1 MTFLNPAHAK
11 LVAIITFEPGSFR
24 HCDPLR
30 MLSKKR
36 GGAKGLNNS
45 HSMTFLNP
53 VLASWLPLRMRN
65 MKRGGTEHEIQNCIN
80 LPWLQ
85 ILQL

>member
-1 MTFLNPAHAK
+1 M
-11 LVAIITFEPGSFR
+11 
-24 HCDPLR
+24 R

-36 GGAKGLNNS
+36 GGIEQ
-45 HSMTFLNP
+45 
-53 VLASWLPLRMRN
+53 LAQYDLSEPSTRKWLPLRMRN
-65 MKRGGTEHEIQNCIN
+65 MKRGGAEREKQNCIN